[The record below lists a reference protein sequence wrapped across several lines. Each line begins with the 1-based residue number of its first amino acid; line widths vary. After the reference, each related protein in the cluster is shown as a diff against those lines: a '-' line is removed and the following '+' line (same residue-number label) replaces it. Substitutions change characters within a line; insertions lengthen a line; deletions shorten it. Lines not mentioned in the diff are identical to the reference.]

1 MKVILIEDVEN
12 LGKKYEVKDVKPGY
26 ARNFLIPK
34 NMVKLATKQN
44 LKWLKDQQE
53 IIEKEAVEDLK
64 KAQELTSQ
72 IDGIEVTINVKV
84 GESGQLFESINNVK
98 IAEKLKSLGFNVKKS
113 QIKLEDPIKEVGEFP
128 IKVMLDHNLEAEI
141 RLIIVEEIKEE
152 ED

>member
-1 MKVILIEDVEN
+1 VKVILIEDVEN